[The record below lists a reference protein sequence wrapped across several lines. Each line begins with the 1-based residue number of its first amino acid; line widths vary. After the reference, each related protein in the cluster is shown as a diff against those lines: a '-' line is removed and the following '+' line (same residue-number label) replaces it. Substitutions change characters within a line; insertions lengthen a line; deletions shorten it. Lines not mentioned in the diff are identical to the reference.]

1 MQMMIAQLAD
11 ETERASFDSQRRA
24 MGVFIPDDDE
34 PWYADL
40 P

>member
-1 MQMMIAQLAD
+1 MQALLSQLAD
-11 ETERASFDSQRRA
+11 QTERGSFDSQRRGI
-24 MGVFIPDDDE
+24 GVLIPDDDE